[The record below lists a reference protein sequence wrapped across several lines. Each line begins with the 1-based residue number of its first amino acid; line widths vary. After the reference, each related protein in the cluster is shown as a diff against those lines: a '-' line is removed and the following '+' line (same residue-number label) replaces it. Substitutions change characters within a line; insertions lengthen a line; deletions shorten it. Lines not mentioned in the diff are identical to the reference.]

1 MFGVMVLRIA
11 FAFLLMCNAAAAQQ
25 LYRWIDEKGRVHI
38 TDTLPP
44 AGAKDVRTLK
54 PEPAPSVA
62 APKPE
67 PFGLERAMKE
77 FPVTLYTSPN
87 CAEPCATARELLN
100 QRGVPFSEVQVWEE
114 ESNAELKR
122 VSGGNLVPTLKVGS
136 TVHAG
141 FERFVYDSLLD
152 SAGYPKAGVLPAR
165 AQAAP
170 ERPEGYVPPGE
181 REAPKA
187 EPVKPEPAP
196 SGPYAPGAPPQRG
209 QK

>member
-1 MFGVMVLRIA
+1 MVLRIA
-11 FAFLLMCNAAAAQQ
+11 FAFFVMCNVAAAQQ
-25 LYRWIDEKGRVHI
+25 IYRWIDEKGRVHI

-54 PEPAPSVA
+54 PEPAASA
-62 APKPE
+62 AASKPA
-67 PFGLERAMKE
+67 PFVLERALKE

-100 QRGVPFSEVQVWEE
+100 KRGVPFNEMQVWEE

-122 VSGGNLVPTLKVGS
+122 VSGGNEVPTLKVGS
-136 TVHAG
+136 TVYAG
-141 FERFVYDSLLD
+141 FERSAYDSLLD

-187 EPVKPEPAP
+187 EPVKPEPGP
-196 SGPYAPGAPPQRG
+196 TGPYAPGAAPQRG